1 MAAKESSLRDALSSH
16 FLTCPLCLERYRQ
29 PKILPCLHSYC
40 QACLKK
46 LLGASKRELRC
57 PECRELVPLPAGVE
71 GLKTNFF
78 LNGLLDLVPPAGEKA
93 RATCSLCPLIG
104 QGASS
109 VAVSHCIDCADHLCQ
124 ACARGHRCSRLTHGH
139 LVVDLEAYCSGRYNE
154 EVRKHQAS
162 RCRAHR
168 GEALQYFCL
177 PCAAA
182 LCRECRLGPHLE
194 HSCLPLSEA
203 AQARRPVITG
213 LLAGV
218 EEKLQLIAKGKV
230 ELEEAA
236 KELEVCNRSIRHVV
250 EQTCAKAV
258 EQLLSQKE
266 AVLDQL
272 SGYLEERK
280 EASGRLLSELGSQEQ
295 VACGTV
301 AFVQKVLS
309 LGQEEEIASLEQ
321 TISERLRQLQGF
333 SWETL
338 ALPVPKLHIQPDLL
352 CGCNLFHLEFHPKAT
367 PPEGGMGAAAKLAKE
382 KEKAKPEPAGGEA
395 GGRAPNGGSS
405 SGPEVPPPR
414 LVPKP
419 TFFRSFWAKVPTDK
433 KPPRVTGLCPLGSS
447 EILLADEQN
456 QNLKRFSLQGEFKGT
471 VPVPPNVAP
480 FSVAAV
486 GNKVVFTAGSQL
498 YALSETGGVMW
509 QKALKRG
516 QASHA
521 LTTCD
526 GDCVVVSVG
535 GHLEVFNLKGQLL
548 ERIVPG
554 GSHDR
559 SLVFLGRWKEGF
571 VASDWYRRSVVLLSR
586 GGELAAE
593 YQEGQLRDSQPGS
606 VCVDGPGIVY
616 VVLRE
621 LNQVVAFSEAG
632 EELGSF
638 LTAKN
643 NIFKPRLAAVAGEG
657 HFVVALSNGTV
668 HVFKVKYQGK

>member
-1 MAAKESSLRDALSSH
+1 MAAKESALRDALSSS
-16 FLTCPLCLERYRQ
+16 FLTCTLCLEHYCQ

-46 LLGASKRELRC
+46 LLRGSKRELRC

-78 LNGLLDLVPPAGEKA
+78 LNGLLDLVPPGEKS

-104 QGASS
+104 QDASS

-154 EVRKHQAS
+154 EVRKRQAS
-162 RCRAHR
+162 RCREHR
-168 GEALQYFCL
+168 DEALQYFCL

-194 HSCLPLSEA
+194 HLCLPLSEA

-230 ELEEAA
+230 ELAEEV
-236 KELEVCNRSIRHVV
+236 KEMEVYNRNIRRVA
-250 EQTCAKAV
+250 EQMCAKAV
-258 EQLLSQKE
+258 EQLLSHK
-266 AVLDQL
+266 ATVLDQL

-309 LGQEEEIASLEQ
+309 LGQEEEIVSLEQ
-321 TISERLRQLQGF
+321 MISERLRQLQGS

-338 ALPVPKLHIQPDLL
+338 ALPVPKLRIQPELL
-352 CGCNLFHLEFHPKAT
+352 CGSNLFHLEFHPRA
-367 PPEGGMGAAAKLAKE
+367 PPEGNMGTAAKLAK
-382 KEKAKPEPAGGEA
+382 KKKARPKPVGGEGGEA
-395 GGRAPNGGSS
+395 SRQGRAPNG
-405 SGPEVPPPR
+405 PEVPPR

-419 TFFRSFWAKVPTDK
+419 TFFCSFCAKVPADK
-433 KPPRVTGLCPLGSS
+433 KQPQVTGLCPLGSS

-456 QNLKRFSLQGEFKGT
+456 KKLKRFSLQGEFKGT
-471 VPVPPNVAP
+471 VPVPKNVAP

-486 GNKVVFTAGSQL
+486 GNKVVFTAGAQL
-498 YALSETGGVMW
+498 YALNETGGVVW
-509 QKALKRG
+509 QKALKEG

-526 GDCVVVSVG
+526 RDCVAVSVA
-535 GHLEVFNLKGQLL
+535 GHLEVFNLKGQFL
-548 ERIVPG
+548 ERIVPE

-559 SLVFLGRWKEGF
+559 SLAFLGRWKEGF
-571 VASDWYRRSVVLLSR
+571 VASDGYQRSVVLLSR
-586 GGELAAE
+586 GGELVAE
-593 YQEGQLRDSQPGS
+593 YQEGQLRDSPPGS
-606 VCVDGPGIVY
+606 VCVDAPGIVY
-616 VVLRE
+616 VVLQE

-632 EELGSF
+632 EELGPF

-643 NIFKPRLAAVAGEG
+643 SIFQPRVAAVAGEG

>member
-1 MAAKESSLRDALSSH
+1 MAAKESSLWETLSSS
-16 FLTCPLCLERYRQ
+16 FLTCTLCLEHYCQ

-40 QACLKK
+40 QDCLKK
-46 LLGASKRELRC
+46 LLGGSKRELRC

-78 LNGLLDLVPPAGEKA
+78 LNGLLDLVPPD
-93 RATCSLCPLIG
+93 
-104 QGASS
+104 ASS

-154 EVRKHQAS
+154 EVRKRQAS
-162 RCRAHR
+162 RCREHQDE
-168 GEALQYFCL
+168 GLQYFCI
-177 PCAAA
+177 PCTAA

-194 HSCLPLSEA
+194 HLCLPLSEA
-203 AQARRPVITG
+203 AQARRPIIAG

-218 EEKLQLIAKGKV
+218 EEKLQLITKGKAD
-230 ELEEAA
+230 LEEEV
-236 KELEVCNRSIRHVV
+236 KEMEVCNRNIRSVV

-258 EQLLSQKE
+258 EQLLSHK
-266 AVLDQL
+266 AKVLGQL
-272 SGYLEERK
+272 SGYLQERK
-280 EASGRLLSELGSQEQ
+280 EASRQLLSELGSQEQ
-295 VACGTV
+295 AACSTV
-301 AFVQKVLS
+301 AFAQKVLS
-309 LGQEEEIASLEQ
+309 LGQEEEIVSLEQ
-321 TISERLRQLQGF
+321 MISERLRQLQSF

-338 ALPVPKLHIQPDLL
+338 ALPLRIQPDLL
-352 CGCNLFHLEFHPKAT
+352 CGCNLFHLEFHLKAT
-367 PPEGGMGAAAKLAKE
+367 PPEGSKVPK
-382 KEKAKPEPAGGEA
+382 KKAKQKPQGEEVGEA
-395 GGRAPNGGSS
+395 SRQGKAPNGGSPGWVDVG
-405 SGPEVPPPR
+405 GPEVPPRLTPR
-414 LVPKP
+414 PA
-419 TFFRSFWAKVPTDK
+419 FFCSFWAKVPTDK
-433 KPPRVTGLCPLGSS
+433 KRPQVTGLCPLGSS

-456 QNLKRFSLQGEFKGT
+456 KKLKRFSLQGEFKGT
-471 VPVPPNVAP
+471 VPVPSNVAP

-486 GNKVVFTAGSQL
+486 GNRVLFTAGSQL
-498 YALSETGGVMW
+498 YALNETGGIVW
-509 QKALKRG
+509 QKTLKGG

-526 GDCVVVSVG
+526 GDCVVVSVA

-548 ERIVPG
+548 ERIVPE

-586 GGELAAE
+586 NGDLVAE
-593 YQEGQLRDSQPGS
+593 YQEGQLRESQPGS
-606 VCVDGPGIVY
+606 VCADAPGIIY

-621 LNQVVAFSEAG
+621 LNKVVAFSEAG

-638 LTAKN
+638 LTTEN
-643 NIFKPRLAAVAGEG
+643 SIFKPRLVTIAGEG
-657 HFVVALSNGTV
+657 HFVVALTNGTV